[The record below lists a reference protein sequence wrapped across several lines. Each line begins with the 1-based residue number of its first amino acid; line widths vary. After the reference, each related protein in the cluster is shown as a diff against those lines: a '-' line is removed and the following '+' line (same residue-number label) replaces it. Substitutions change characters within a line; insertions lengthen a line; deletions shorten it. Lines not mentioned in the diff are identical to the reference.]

1 MSGVPYTFGNAT
13 TSIPLS
19 QLDVNFATNATLGNA
34 SVGLGNT
41 TTTVGNLTVS
51 NVTINGL
58 SGGGANGVVYI
69 NTSNTATANASVLAF
84 DGSNLGVGVTPTA
97 KLDILSTYSSDTAS
111 QQRFRDNTGASL
123 NFGGTGGGKKFLQAQ
138 DSGGASTYY
147 DILINPYGGSLLVGA
162 TTTTNINT
170 NGGFAVL
177 PSAGQAYTSTGHVSG
192 TGSGSYYH
200 ACYYNNSIVGGITQ
214 VGTSGVVLTSISDYR
229 LKDNVISMQG
239 SLAKVLALN
248 PVTYKWKSDNSDG
261 EGFIAHEIQSVIPTA
276 ATGEKDAVDSEGN
289 PKYQGIN
296 LSAIVPHLV
305 KAIQE
310 LSSQVTALQA
320 KVGV

>member
-19 QLDVNFATNATLGNA
+19 QLDVNFATNATIGTT

-41 TTTVGNLTVS
+41 TTTLVGLTNVSTTVVNAS
-51 NVTINGL
+51 NVA
-58 SGGGANGVVYI
+58 S
-69 NTSNTATANASVLAF
+69 NTSLLLQTNGTTTAVTIDTSQNV
-84 DGSNLGVGVTPTA
+84 GVGVTPTA

-248 PVTYKWKSDNSDG
+248 PVT
-261 EGFIAHEIQSVIPTA
+261 
-276 ATGEKDAVDSEGN
+276 
-289 PKYQGIN
+289 
-296 LSAIVPHLV
+296 
-305 KAIQE
+305 
-310 LSSQVTALQA
+310 
-320 KVGV
+320 

>member
-19 QLDVNFATNATLGNA
+19 QLDVNFATNATIGTT

-41 TTTVGNLTVS
+41 TTTLVGLTNVSTTVVNAS
-51 NVTINGL
+51 NVA
-58 SGGGANGVVYI
+58 S
-69 NTSNTATANASVLAF
+69 NTSLLLQTNGTTTAVTIDTSQNV
-84 DGSNLGVGVTPTA
+84 GVGVTPTA